1 MSGSGGTFRPD
12 TTPCHSVDFEVKV
25 SSPQANVSEKV
36 SVGDILDIKI
46 VELNNIQVLAFIWNG
61 EILGGITGGRGDT
74 LNKCIKS
81 GYNFQGEIISIDIA
95 SIIVNV
101 RNK

>member
-1 MSGSGGTFRPD
+1 MSGSGGSFKPD
-12 TTPCHSVDFEVKV
+12 TTPCDSVDFDVKV
-25 SSPQANVSEKV
+25 SSPQHSVSNKV

-46 VELNNIQVLAFIWNG
+46 VELNNMQVLAFIWEN

-74 LNKCIKS
+74 LSKCLKL
-81 GYNFQGEIISIDIA
+81 GYKFQGEIISIDMA
-95 SIIVNV
+95 SIAVNV